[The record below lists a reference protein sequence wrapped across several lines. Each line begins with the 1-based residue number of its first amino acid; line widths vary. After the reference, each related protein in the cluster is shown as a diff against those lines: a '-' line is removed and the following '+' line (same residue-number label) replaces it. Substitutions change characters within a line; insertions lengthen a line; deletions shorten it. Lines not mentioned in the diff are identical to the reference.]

1 MPIGCWSLA
10 SRVPISRLGQLA
22 RAACGS
28 VLGLASTYRV
38 LSFTFLGWLA
48 ALETYKFANN
58 FSGLNPDAR
67 DVAITNSDKDG
78 ASLPSRLDPA
88 QDAKENDLP
97 NAGTHPDRHVKIE
110 DALPDK
116 SHEDSGLNNNDH
128 PSTAVGSSTDPR
140 ILVEPL
146 PSSPTSNAAAAG
158 TSAAFKP
165 GVQGDSLGAS
175 GALPNQVAMQ
185 LASKTA
191 QTLDTI
197 APTVSSVVASGG
209 GIDGSG
215 NGDLNA
221 GHVVTLTVNL
231 SDAVTVAG
239 GVPTLSLNNGGTASY
254 TGGSGSNA
262 LTFSYTVGAGE
273 DTGDL
278 SVTSFNLNGS
288 TVSDAATNDAVVAG
302 AVTNPSGILQI
313 DTIAPT
319 VSSVV
324 ASGGGIDGSGN
335 GNLNAGHVVTLT
347 VNLSDAVTVAGGV
360 PTLSLNNGGTA
371 SYTGGSGSN
380 ALTFSY
386 TVGAGEDT
394 GDLSVTSFNL
404 NGSTVSDAATND
416 AVVAGAV
423 TNPSGIL
430 QIDTI
435 APTVSSVVA
444 SGGGIDGSGNGN
456 LNAGHVVT
464 LTVNLSD
471 AVTVAGG
478 VPTLS
483 LNNGGTASYTGGSG
497 SNALTFSYT
506 VGAGEDTGDLSVTSF
521 NLNGS
526 TVSDAATNDAV
537 VAGAVTNPSGILQ
550 IDTIAP
556 TVSSVVASGGG
567 IDGSGNGNLN
577 AGHVVTL
584 TVNLSDAV
592 TVAGGVPTLSLNNG
606 GTASYTGGSGSNAL
620 TFSYTVG
627 AGEDT
632 GDLSVTSFNL
642 NGSTVSDA
650 ATNDAVAAGAV
661 TNPSGI
667 LQIDTIAPTAPTIV
681 GITLGG
687 SGGNHWV
694 WSGAAEAN
702 SDIAV
707 FDGSTQLGTVTTP
720 GLGAWN
726 YTTTGLITNSSVH
739 IFAAT
744 ASDAAGNTS
753 GISAAW
759 IEGSSGNDTFV
770 FSSEAL
776 LTAPVAIN
784 GNGGAD
790 TISMNAAVTLNS
802 GDFGNVSGVQ
812 TLQLTGASAI
822 TLGADS
828 VTAGIMNVT
837 TGSGVTS
844 IEDSNGVALNVNA
857 TALTDNTALS
867 LSGTAGFTVTGLQ
880 GDITATGVSGSLNVT
895 TVAVASGL
903 SIATGSGSTAI
914 TASAFTTGQTL
925 TLIGGS
931 AATVTLNGG
940 ASTGSLAA
948 GTYTGNLTV
957 TGGSG
962 ANTITAGNG
971 TNTITGGGGA
981 DALTGGTGS
990 DTFNFSS
997 AANLGAATTIAG
1009 GAGND
1014 TIQMT
1019 AAATLTD
1026 ASFLHAASIE
1036 TLGLTGASTITLGAN
1051 AAGAGLVNVITG
1063 TGATSVTDS
1072 NGVTLNVEA
1081 TALAQNTALTLAGSA
1096 AEVVTGLVGD
1106 VAAGSLT
1113 GALTVTTGD
1122 ATDNGISITT
1132 GSAATSITDTF
1143 NTDTVTVTATA
1154 LAQNTALTLAGSAA
1168 EVVTGL
1174 VGDIA
1179 AGSLAGALTVTTS
1192 NAADNGISI
1201 TTGSAATSITAS
1213 GASDVVTVTAT
1224 ALAQNTALTLA
1235 GSAAEVV
1242 TGLIGDIAGGSLT
1255 GALTVTTGDATDNS
1269 ISITTGSA
1277 ATSITAAFSTDTVTT
1292 NATALAQNTVL
1303 TLVGSAADVVTGLV
1317 GDIAAGSLT
1326 GALTITTGNAADNG
1340 ISITTGSA
1348 ATSIT
1353 ASGASDVVTVTA
1365 TALGQNTALT
1375 LAGSA
1380 AEVVTGLIGDIAAG
1394 SLTGALTVTTGD
1406 AIDNGISITTGSAA
1420 TSITDTFNTDTVTV
1434 TATALANN
1442 TALTLAGSAAE
1453 VVSGLIGNITAG
1465 ALTGVLTVTTG
1476 DATDNTIAI
1485 TTGSAAT
1492 SITDS
1497 FNTDTVTV
1505 TATALAQN
1513 TVLTLAGSAAEVITG
1528 LVGDIA
1534 AGSLTGA
1541 LTVTAG
1547 DAADNGISITTGS
1560 AATSITASGA
1570 GDTMTVECGGS
1581 GQQYGA
1587 DAGGV
1592 CGRSGHWVDRGYRGR
1607 AR

>member
-1 MPIGCWSLA
+1 M
-10 SRVPISRLGQLA
+10 
-22 RAACGS
+22 
-28 VLGLASTYRV
+28 
-38 LSFTFLGWLA
+38 LSFTFLGWLV

-67 DVAITNSDKDG
+67 DVTITSSDKDG

-191 QTLDTI
+191 QTLGTI

-288 TVSDAATNDAVVAG
+288 TVSDAATNDAVV
-302 AVTNPSGILQI
+302 
-313 DTIAPT
+313 
-319 VSSVV
+319 
-324 ASGGGIDGSGN
+324 
-335 GNLNAGHVVTLT
+335 
-347 VNLSDAVTVAGGV
+347 
-360 PTLSLNNGGTA
+360 
-371 SYTGGSGSN
+371 
-380 ALTFSY
+380 
-386 TVGAGEDT
+386 
-394 GDLSVTSFNL
+394 
-404 NGSTVSDAATND
+404 
-416 AVVAGAV
+416 
-423 TNPSGIL
+423 
-430 QIDTI
+430 
-435 APTVSSVVA
+435 
-444 SGGGIDGSGNGN
+444 
-456 LNAGHVVT
+456 
-464 LTVNLSD
+464 
-471 AVTVAGG
+471 
-478 VPTLS
+478 
-483 LNNGGTASYTGGSG
+483 
-497 SNALTFSYT
+497 
-506 VGAGEDTGDLSVTSF
+506 
-521 NLNGS
+521 
-526 TVSDAATNDAV
+526 
-537 VAGAVTNPSGILQ
+537 
-550 IDTIAP
+550 
-556 TVSSVVASGGG
+556 
-567 IDGSGNGNLN
+567 
-577 AGHVVTL
+577 
-584 TVNLSDAV
+584 
-592 TVAGGVPTLSLNNG
+592 
-606 GTASYTGGSGSNAL
+606 
-620 TFSYTVG
+620 
-627 AGEDT
+627 
-632 GDLSVTSFNL
+632 
-642 NGSTVSDA
+642 
-650 ATNDAVAAGAV
+650 AGAV

-957 TGGSG
+957 T
-962 ANTITAGNG
+962 
-971 TNTITGGGGA
+971 
-981 DALTGGTGS
+981 
-990 DTFNFSS
+990 
-997 AANLGAATTIAG
+997 
-1009 GAGND
+1009 
-1014 TIQMT
+1014 
-1019 AAATLTD
+1019 
-1026 ASFLHAASIE
+1026 
-1036 TLGLTGASTITLGAN
+1036 
-1051 AAGAGLVNVITG
+1051 
-1063 TGATSVTDS
+1063 
-1072 NGVTLNVEA
+1072 
-1081 TALAQNTALTLAGSA
+1081 
-1096 AEVVTGLVGD
+1096 
-1106 VAAGSLT
+1106 
-1113 GALTVTTGD
+1113 
-1122 ATDNGISITT
+1122 
-1132 GSAATSITDTF
+1132 
-1143 NTDTVTVTATA
+1143 
-1154 LAQNTALTLAGSAA
+1154 
-1168 EVVTGL
+1168 
-1174 VGDIA
+1174 
-1179 AGSLAGALTVTTS
+1179 
-1192 NAADNGISI
+1192 
-1201 TTGSAATSITAS
+1201 
-1213 GASDVVTVTAT
+1213 
-1224 ALAQNTALTLA
+1224 
-1235 GSAAEVV
+1235 
-1242 TGLIGDIAGGSLT
+1242 
-1255 GALTVTTGDATDNS
+1255 
-1269 ISITTGSA
+1269 
-1277 ATSITAAFSTDTVTT
+1277 
-1292 NATALAQNTVL
+1292 
-1303 TLVGSAADVVTGLV
+1303 
-1317 GDIAAGSLT
+1317 
-1326 GALTITTGNAADNG
+1326 
-1340 ISITTGSA
+1340 
-1348 ATSIT
+1348 
-1353 ASGASDVVTVTA
+1353 
-1365 TALGQNTALT
+1365 
-1375 LAGSA
+1375 
-1380 AEVVTGLIGDIAAG
+1380 
-1394 SLTGALTVTTGD
+1394 
-1406 AIDNGISITTGSAA
+1406 
-1420 TSITDTFNTDTVTV
+1420 
-1434 TATALANN
+1434 
-1442 TALTLAGSAAE
+1442 
-1453 VVSGLIGNITAG
+1453 
-1465 ALTGVLTVTTG
+1465 
-1476 DATDNTIAI
+1476 
-1485 TTGSAAT
+1485 
-1492 SITDS
+1492 
-1497 FNTDTVTV
+1497 
-1505 TATALAQN
+1505 
-1513 TVLTLAGSAAEVITG
+1513 
-1528 LVGDIA
+1528 
-1534 AGSLTGA
+1534 
-1541 LTVTAG
+1541 
-1547 DAADNGISITTGS
+1547 
-1560 AATSITASGA
+1560 
-1570 GDTMTVECGGS
+1570 
-1581 GQQYGA
+1581 
-1587 DAGGV
+1587 
-1592 CGRSGHWVDRGYRGR
+1592 
-1607 AR
+1607 